1 MAGIIHLVRG
11 MHVLVPRDMTRAA
24 GFYNTLLQGDDPGLV
39 VEVLNGYR
47 LRERMP
53 DNLDEITIPL
63 GVPDL
68 LRAGKDMTLVTYG
81 ALCRIVLDAAEE
93 LSETGIDIEVIDVQS
108 LLPFDRHALIVES
121 LQKTNRL
128 LIVDEDVP
136 GGTSAYIMQQVLEEQ
151 KGYQWLDSEPRTLT
165 AQAHRPAFGTDG
177 DYFSKPNKED
187 VFTAVYD
194 LMHESDPSRFPLFY
208 DR

>member
-1 MAGIIHLVRG
+1 
-11 MHVLVPRDMTRAA
+11 
-24 GFYNTLLQGDDPGLV
+24 
-39 VEVLNGYR
+39 
-47 LRERMP
+47 MP

-63 GVPDL
+63 GVSDL

-187 VFTAVYD
+187 IFTAVYD

>member
-1 MAGIIHLVRG
+1 M
-11 MHVLVPRDMTRAA
+11 
-24 GFYNTLLQGDDPGLV
+24 PG
-39 VEVLNGYR
+39 
-47 LRERMP
+47 
-53 DNLDEITIPL
+53 NLDEITIPL

-187 VFTAVYD
+187 IFTAVYD